1 MINWIKRHSFA
12 LAMIFII
19 SIIPATIAIEVILYK
34 LEPRSKVYVEW
45 TVYDGLSNRDFHG
58 TYDMAGKEFEIQ
70 NYWESAGRYRGS
82 YRVVR
87 IVDKDAW
94 CGYINKQSI
103 CIYTGLNDVEVKK
116 LKVLETKY

>member
-12 LAMIFII
+12 LVIIFII
-19 SIIPATIAIEVILYK
+19 SIIPTMIAIEVIHYK
-34 LEPRSKVYVEW
+34 LEPRSKVYIEW
-45 TVYDGLSNRDFHG
+45 TVYDGISERDFHG
-58 TYDMAGKEFEIQ
+58 TYDIVGKEFAIQ
-70 NYWESAGRYRGS
+70 DYWESSRKYGGS
-82 YRVVR
+82 YRIVR

-103 CIYTGLNDVEVKK
+103 CIYMGLNDVEVKR